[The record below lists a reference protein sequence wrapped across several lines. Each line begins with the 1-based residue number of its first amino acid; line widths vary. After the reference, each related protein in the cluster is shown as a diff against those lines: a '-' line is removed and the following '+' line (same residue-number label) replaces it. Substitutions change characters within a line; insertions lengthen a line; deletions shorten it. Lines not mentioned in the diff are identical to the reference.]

1 MLDSGAGG
9 GDEAGGGRNIMAYGI
24 TLLTALIALMPSPL
38 WKRSILPRHDSK
50 ARRQHECERFI
61 NP

>member
-24 TLLTALIALMPSPL
+24 TLLTALIALMPSPPL
-38 WKRSILPRHDSK
+38 ET
-50 ARRQHECERFI
+50 QHFAATWLEG
-61 NP
+61 PPAA